1 MVYSTCTYNIA
12 ENEEIIDWALGL
24 FPFLRITSSSIRL
37 GKPGYRIGRLT
48 EEDCNAM
55 QRFGS
60 CPHENSSMDENSDT
74 IGFFICCLEKV
85 LSS

>member
-24 FPFLRITSSSIRL
+24 FPSLRVTNFNIQI

-48 EEDCNAM
+48 EEDCIAM

-60 CPHENSSMDENSDT
+60 PNESGSMDENSDT
-74 IGFFICCLEKV
+74 IGFFICCLEKM
-85 LSS
+85 LS